1 MAVNT
6 TNKTYT
12 HNDVTVNIV
21 RALSN
26 NETKIMDKSID
37 AILKLHDGQDSII
50 KYEANIA
57 LKLVLCSEN
66 LWWQMAKATMLELNK
81 TSDRMKRAE
90 LHYRL
95 EAMIIAMTH
104 VFEVKY
110 GVRRGELIAARIDPS
125 HVTLNRKSCLVTLD
139 MITHCISFRKSTHEL
154 AGNEI
159 IMI

>member
-6 TNKTYT
+6 ANKTYS

-21 RALSN
+21 RALSD
-26 NETKIMDKSID
+26 NEKKIMDKSID

-66 LWWQMAKATMLELNK
+66 LWWQMAKATMLELNE
-81 TSDRMKRAE
+81 TSDRMKRAG

-110 GVRRGELIAARIDPS
+110 GVRRGELIAARIDLITRNPEQEIMPGYIGHDYAL
-125 HVTLNRKSCLVTLD
+125 HVIQK
-139 MITHCISFRKSTHEL
+139 IY
-154 AGNEI
+154 A
-159 IMI
+159 